1 MVKSRTPVNVML
13 IRSTWTL
20 TLSEPATIPRAY
32 GLELV
37 KDLHRRMNLP
47 MGEEKIPTVTYSG
60 ILGSYFGSKEFL
72 TFSAGNFYQLSLCG
86 LQERAAKAISNLDI
100 SPCLELFGAKF
111 NIVNRDDETSSYET
125 LYQSLV
131 AIEPEPNT
139 RLKLKFLTPTTFA
152 QQRTNLPLP
161 IPLLMFRSW
170 LERWNCFAPVYLG
183 GDELLAYLSDAI
195 ALKSH
200 KIQTHI
206 FNFPHGYVNGF
217 TGNVTLQIL
226 RNTKPL
232 LANVANLLVAYA
244 QFSGTGMKTRLGM
257 GQTEII
263 VVK

>member
-1 MVKSRTPVNVML
+1 MGKTRTSVTFML

-47 MGEEKIPTVTYSG
+47 MGEEKIPTVTYSR
-60 ILGSYFGSKEFL
+60 ILGYYSGSQEFL
-72 TFSAGNFYQLSLCG
+72 KFNTDHFYQLSLCG
-86 LQERAAKAISNLDI
+86 LQERSAKAISNLDL

-111 NIVNRDDETSSYET
+111 NIVNREDETNSYES
-125 LYQSLV
+125 LYQTLV

-170 LERWNCFAPVYLG
+170 LERWNYFAPVYLG
-183 GDELLAYLSDAI
+183 GDELLTYLSDSI

-200 KIQTHI
+200 KIQTQL
-206 FNFPHGYVNGF
+206 FSLPHGYVNGF
-217 TGNVTLQIL
+217 TGYVTLQIL
-226 RNTKPL
+226 RNTEPL
-232 LANVANLLVAYA
+232 LVNVANLLVAYA

-257 GQTEII
+257 GKTEIMTMS
-263 VVK
+263 